1 MASTLLAND
10 IRGYRELSPDR
21 KLYLIAFLTA
31 LSGILAVADSFLPK
45 PIPFAKLGLANL
57 VTVYLVA
64 EKRYGLAFQTAV
76 YRTIAAGFVLGTF
89 LSYTYLLSLSSSL
102 ASVGM
107 MALLS
112 RTAGKRMSEAGISVW
127 GSFASALAQGAVVG
141 IFYGFDRGLL
151 LMVSLFLLI
160 GAVTGFLIGLGV
172 RSYRRAEAE
181 N

>member
-1 MASTLLAND
+1 MASTQLAND
-10 IRGYRELSPDR
+10 IRGYGELPPER

-57 VTVYLVA
+57 VTVYLIA
-64 EKRYGLAFQTAV
+64 EKRYSLAFQTAF

-112 RTAGKRMSEAGISVW
+112 RAGEKRMSEAGISVW
-127 GSFASALAQGAVVG
+127 GSFASAIAQGAVVG

-151 LMVSLFLLI
+151 MMVSIFVLI
-160 GAVTGFLIGLGV
+160 GAATGFLIGAGV
-172 RSYRRAEAE
+172 RHYRRAETVQ
-181 N
+181 